1 MHPVDGINLPDP
13 SLATSTVRTQALS
26 HSVRKAMVD
35 GSPVVWDAL
44 RRRGGSGLSEI
55 GAAAPQAPLCSL
67 RSLGASPSVL
77 ELAVNLA

>member
-1 MHPVDGINLPDP
+1 MR
-13 SLATSTVRTQALS
+13 S
-26 HSVRKAMVD
+26 KAMVD
-35 GSPVVWDAL
+35 GSAEVCGLL
-44 RRRGGSGLSEI
+44 RQRGGSGLSEI